1 MKTRDLIKPLQES
14 DKGWLAINEQNEVVE
29 SELSFAEICKKVEKS
44 RKKLIIVPA
53 AESYS
58 GVLA

>member
-1 MKTRDLIKPLQES
+1 MKTRDLSKPLQES
-14 DKGWLAINEQNEVVE
+14 NTGWVAINEKNEVVE
-29 SELSFAEICKKVEKS
+29 SELSFAEICKKVEKT

-53 AESYS
+53 AKSYR